1 MPATQPAHQ
10 AWEDVHWAEPT
21 SRKNVNGLLVKLP
34 RDGLRRENS
43 KEGAQGL
50 LSRLAHA
57 RLLWWLLAKAGRQR
71 ERQTLLASARE
82 DEQGHL
88 TARLESAT
96 GPVNESQNNKPQGSL
111 CLLYNA
117 DAAASC
123 LWVWCSS
130 SKPRLYTQTARVQV
144 LTSSFTDWVILGQT
158 VP

>member
-96 GPVNESQNNKPQGSL
+96 GPVNESQNHEPRGSL

-117 DAAASC
+117 EAAPVVCGCGVVVRNPGST
-123 LWVWCSS
+123 L
-130 SKPRLYTQTARVQV
+130 RLPEFKFSLHHLPTGW
-144 LTSSFTDWVILGQT
+144 S
-158 VP
+158 